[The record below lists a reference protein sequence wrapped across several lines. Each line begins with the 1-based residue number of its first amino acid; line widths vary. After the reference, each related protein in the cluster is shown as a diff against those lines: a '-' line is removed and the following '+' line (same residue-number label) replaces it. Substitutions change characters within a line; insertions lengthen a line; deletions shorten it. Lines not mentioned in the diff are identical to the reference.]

1 MNATWTG
8 CESCLPITLQVRGH
22 DHVIYLQGIMVNPEN
37 NRFHLVMGLCTNQSL
52 EDFLDANREYMR
64 DEEDDKKKL
73 QWGAQVREKSSPLT
87 LQCKSDIKSSVL
99 LFKN

>member
-1 MNATWTG
+1 M
-8 CESCLPITLQVRGH
+8 RGH

-52 EDFLDANREYMR
+52 KDFLDANREYMR

-73 QWGAQVREKSSPLT
+73 QWAAQVREKSSPLA
-87 LQCKSDIKSSVL
+87 LQCKMDIWSSVML
-99 LFKN
+99 IKN